1 MSAHGGYRAHPTEP
15 FFWALFSS
23 GGMVAAMA
31 LPVVILVLGILA
43 PLGLVPASVESAER
57 LTALG
62 GNWLVKL
69 FLLTI
74 LILPL
79 FHVMHRIRFI
89 LIDLGLKPLRRPIG
103 LVCYGTAFAGSA
115 LTIWIVVRL

>member
-1 MSAHGGYRAHPTEP
+1 MPPHAYRAHPTEP

-23 GGMVAAMA
+23 GGMVAAM
-31 LPVVILVLGILA
+31 LMPVVILVLGILA

-69 FLLTI
+69 FLLV
-74 LILPL
+74 LIVLPL

-103 LVCYGTAFAGSA
+103 VLCYGTAFLGSA
-115 LTIWIVVRL
+115 LTAWVMLRL